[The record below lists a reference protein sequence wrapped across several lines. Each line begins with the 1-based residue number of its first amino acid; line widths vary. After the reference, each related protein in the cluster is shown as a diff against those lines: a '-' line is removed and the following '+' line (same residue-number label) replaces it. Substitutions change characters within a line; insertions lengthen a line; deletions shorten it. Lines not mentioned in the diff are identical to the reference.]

1 MARMNLRTYSVALI
15 LIPAVIGLALTFSTG
30 FLSQTDYQL
39 EDDDPLHEL
48 RGNFTD
54 QQDAIDEEEAR
65 GIDVQTDFFFLS
77 AVWNVITGIADGL
90 TDVLTIITSIP
101 GLIGLNVPQSLV
113 NLVTGVVTVG
123 VIFAIL
129 SAARGW
135 DV

>member
-1 MARMNLRTYSVALI
+1 MSNMNLRTYSVALI
-15 LIPAVIGLALTFSTG
+15 LIPAVIGLSLTFSTG

-54 QQDAIDEEEAR
+54 QQEVVDEEEAR
-65 GIDVQTDFFFLS
+65 SIDIQTDFFFLS
-77 AVWNVITGIADGL
+77 AVWNIITGIADGL
-90 TDVLTIITSIP
+90 TDVLAIVTSIP
-101 GLIGLNVPQSLV
+101 QLVGLNVPDSLV
-113 NLVTGVVTVG
+113 NLVRGVITVG